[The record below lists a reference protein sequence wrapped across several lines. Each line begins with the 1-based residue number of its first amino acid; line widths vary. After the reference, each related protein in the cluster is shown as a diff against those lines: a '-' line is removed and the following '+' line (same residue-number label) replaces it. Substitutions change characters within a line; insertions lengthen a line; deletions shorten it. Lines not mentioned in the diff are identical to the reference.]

1 MNIMGEDMSA
11 SKKLKEMTIHEASD
25 FWDEHDFTE
34 FKDVE
39 EVKDIKFELHK
50 KKYIGLDSEL
60 YKKVEHEAKRL
71 HKSSE
76 ALIKEW
82 LKEKVG

>member
-1 MNIMGEDMSA
+1 MRKSR
-11 SKKLKEMTIHEASD
+11 KLKEMTIYEASE

-34 FKDVE
+34 FEDVE
-39 EVKDIKFELHK
+39 EMKDIRFELRK
-50 KKYIGLDSEL
+50 KKYVGLDMEL

-76 ALIKEW
+76 NLIKEW